1 MTIEKLK
8 LHNHIACSHQTSQD
22 GDIPQR
28 SPTQNLHMTSYILYL
43 PFQNAYGHK
52 TRQGADFK
60 RKASTLWPVDNMNNL
75 KSSDKSKK
83 LYFYL
88 ERFETQRLS
97 RHWLF
102 ANFEI
107 VFHFAANLSS
117 CFNDG
122 GAAFYYERFY
132 TFQWVLTQRN
142 CPLKWFWDNPLNKW
156 LSVSLLISMQWNPNF
171 PTLTIQ
177 YDHCPWLKTFLQ
189 KMWVITNRS
198 TIHHDPPRPTTTK
211 KIPTT
216 NLHQPKQTHYY
227 PKNTQNHLSPPKK
240 YQLPLTTTQ
249 NMLTAIQR
257 HTKSTHHHPSPLT
270 IKSHHLPKPTTPQNI
285 SATTHHHH
293 PSPKKKPPL
302 PTTTP
307 NIYSITHNIPTT
319 THHHPIYN
327 HHHPN

>member
-1 MTIEKLK
+1 MLVVTKLLKMVIYHKDLLPKIFTWQVIYYISPSKMPMDTKLGKVLTLSERLPPYDPLITWTIWNHLTNQKNYISIWRGLKLK
-8 LHNHIACSHQTSQD
+8 
-22 GDIPQR
+22 
-28 SPTQNLHMTSYILYL
+28 
-43 PFQNAYGHK
+43 
-52 TRQGADFK
+52 
-60 RKASTLWPVDNMNNL
+60 
-75 KSSDKSKK
+75 
-83 LYFYL
+83 
-88 ERFETQRLS
+88 RLS

-107 VFHFAANLSS
+107 VFYFAANLSS

-211 KIPTT
+211 KILTT
-216 NLHQPKQTHYY
+216 NLHHPKQTHYY

-249 NMLTAIQR
+249 NMLTTIQR

>member
-1 MTIEKLK
+1 MLVVTKLLKIVIYHKDLLPKVFTWQVIYYISPSKMPMDTKLGKVLTLSERLPPYDPLITWTIWNHLTNQKNYISIWRGLKLK
-8 LHNHIACSHQTSQD
+8 
-22 GDIPQR
+22 
-28 SPTQNLHMTSYILYL
+28 
-43 PFQNAYGHK
+43 
-52 TRQGADFK
+52 
-60 RKASTLWPVDNMNNL
+60 W
-75 KSSDKSKK
+75 
-83 LYFYL
+83 
-88 ERFETQRLS
+88 LS

-107 VFHFAANLSS
+107 VFYFAANLSS

-189 KMWVITNRS
+189 KTWVITNRS

-216 NLHQPKQTHYY
+216 NLHHPKQTHYY

-249 NMLTAIQR
+249 NMLTTIQR

>member
-1 MTIEKLK
+1 MLVVTKLLKMVIYHKDLLPKIFTWQVIYYISPSKMPMDTKLGKVLTLSERLPPYDPLITWTIWNHLTNQKNYISIWRGLKLK
-8 LHNHIACSHQTSQD
+8 
-22 GDIPQR
+22 
-28 SPTQNLHMTSYILYL
+28 
-43 PFQNAYGHK
+43 
-52 TRQGADFK
+52 
-60 RKASTLWPVDNMNNL
+60 
-75 KSSDKSKK
+75 
-83 LYFYL
+83 
-88 ERFETQRLS
+88 RLS

-107 VFHFAANLSS
+107 VFYFAANLSS

-198 TIHHDPPRPTTTK
+198 TIHHDPPRSTTTK

-216 NLHQPKQTHYY
+216 NLHHPKQTHYY

-249 NMLTAIQR
+249 NMLTTIQR

-270 IKSHHLPKPTTPQNI
+270 IKSHHLPQPTTPQNI

>member
-1 MTIEKLK
+1 MLVVTKLLKMVIYHKDLLPKIFTWQVIYYISPSKMPMDTKLGKVLTLSERLPPYDPLITWTIWNHLTNQKNYISIWRGLKLK
-8 LHNHIACSHQTSQD
+8 
-22 GDIPQR
+22 
-28 SPTQNLHMTSYILYL
+28 
-43 PFQNAYGHK
+43 
-52 TRQGADFK
+52 
-60 RKASTLWPVDNMNNL
+60 
-75 KSSDKSKK
+75 
-83 LYFYL
+83 
-88 ERFETQRLS
+88 RLS

-107 VFHFAANLSS
+107 VFYFAANLSS

-211 KIPTT
+211 KILTT
-216 NLHQPKQTHYY
+216 NLHHPKQTHYY
-227 PKNTQNHLSPPKK
+227 PKNTQNHLSPLKK

-249 NMLTAIQR
+249 NMLTTIQR

>member
-107 VFHFAANLSS
+107 VFYFAANLSS

-156 LSVSLLISMQWNPNF
+156 LSVCLSTYFNAMKSKFSNTYNTIWSLPMIENIFTKNVGYYKPF
-171 PTLTIQ
+171 
-177 YDHCPWLKTFLQ
+177 
-189 KMWVITNRS
+189 
-198 TIHHDPPRPTTTK
+198 HHPPRPTA
-211 KIPTT
+211 
-216 NLHQPKQTHYY
+216 THYNQ
-227 PKNTQNHLSPPKK
+227 KNTHHQSPPTKTNPLLPKK
-240 YQLPLTTTQ
+240 YPEPPITTQ
-249 NMLTAIQR
+249 
-257 HTKSTHHHPSPLT
+257 K
-270 IKSHHLPKPTTPQNI
+270 
-285 SATTHHHH
+285 
-293 PSPKKKPPL
+293 
-302 PTTTP
+302 
-307 NIYSITHNIPTT
+307 IPTT
-319 THHHPIYN
+319 THHHPKYA
-327 HHHPN
+327 HHHPTPHKKYPPPPITTHNKIPPPAKTHHSPKYIRYHSPPPPITQEKTTITYHHPKYILYHP